1 MTTRVGDVAQQA
13 LLMQAL
19 QTTQGR
25 MRETQ
30 MAVAS
35 GKQERSFDRMAAEV
49 PRLLSTRFDR
59 SLNAGHIRQ
68 NEHVID
74 RMQAMDGALESLS
87 RIAERARTLIV
98 QRLNDG
104 IGEDV
109 PLDTELESML
119 EEVEAR
125 LNTRLDG
132 RYLFAGSRTDIRPV
146 SIPDPPPT
154 TADSSLYYAGD
165 DLELKVAAEE
175 GVELAYGIPASDS
188 AFEWLVGALGL
199 ARQAHLANDTGDLET
214 ALDNLTTAIDRLA
227 DLRGDLG
234 AKRDRLEAIVE
245 VQKADQVYFDEMV
258 SDIEDTDL
266 AAALSRLAQDRT
278 ALEASYLAVTR
289 LSQLS
294 IAEYLR

>member
-25 MRETQ
+25 IRETQ
-30 MAVAS
+30 MAIAS

-74 RMQAMDGALESLS
+74 RMQAMDGALESLG

-109 PLDTELESML
+109 PLDAELESML

-132 RYLFAGSRTDIRPV
+132 RYLFAGSRTDSRPV

-165 DLELKVAAEE
+165 DLELVVQAEE
-175 GVELAYGIPASDS
+175 GVELAYGIPASNS

-199 ARQAHLANDTGDLET
+199 ARQAHLANDTGDLES
-214 ALDNLTTAIDRLA
+214 ALDNLTTAIERLA

-266 AAALSRLAQDRT
+266 AAALSRLARDRS